1 MPPTDKQLT
10 RRQIYRRRRI
20 AVFGGALVVLATAFY
35 LPLTLLAPVQPV
47 AADLEAYTPPAA
59 VQPAVTFPTY
69 GASGVGA
76 VGYPGVLAS
85 AGSTDAL
92 PIASISK
99 IITALVVLDAHP
111 LALGEAGPDITFGA
125 VDEEFYADQLADGG
139 VVESVYDGQVVSQ
152 RNVMNVM
159 LMESANN
166 YAESLATWAYGSESA
181 FVDAAAAW
189 LAAQGLAS
197 TTIEEPTGVSP
208 DNRSTVADLIELG
221 KLAEA
226 DPVVA
231 EIVSTQVMDVPG
243 IGTIENRNGLL
254 GVDGV
259 DGIKTGTLDEAGS
272 CLLFSQE
279 HVVGGTTITVVGVVL
294 GGPDHD
300 TIDAAIRSLLAEVD
314 AGFTEVLLTTEGD
327 EFASYRTPWGDAAAA
342 VAADS
347 ASVAV
352 WSATPV
358 TVDVTVDELHLAD
371 AGTEVGSLLFTI
383 GTRTVTVPLRLS
395 ATIDDPGPWWRLT
408 NPAELF

>member
-1 MPPTDKQLT
+1 MPLT
-10 RRQIYRRRRI
+10 RRQTYRRRRI
-20 AVFGGALVVLATAFY
+20 AVFGGAAVALATAFY
-35 LPLTLLAPVQPV
+35 LPLTLLAPLSPI
-47 AADLEAYTPPAA
+47 EAVVESYAPPAA
-59 VQPAVTFPTY
+59 VQPTVVFPDY

-85 AGSTDAL
+85 AGSADAL

-111 LALGEAGPDITFGA
+111 LALGETGPDITFGDLDQQYYDA
-125 VDEEFYADQLADGG
+125 QLADGG
-139 VVESVYDGQVVSQ
+139 VVESVYAGQVMSQ
-152 RNVMNVM
+152 RNVLNVM

-166 YAESLATWAYGSESA
+166 YAESLATWGYGTMEA
-181 FVDAAAAW
+181 FVAAANAW
-189 LAAQGLAS
+189 LAAEGLTATS
-197 TTIEEPTGVSP
+197 IDEPTGVSP
-208 DNRSTVADLIELG
+208 NNRSTVPDLIELG
-221 KLAEA
+221 KLALA

-231 EIVSTQVMDVPG
+231 EIVATRMMDVPEV
-243 IGTIENRNGLL
+243 GTIENRNELL
-254 GVDGV
+254 GLDGV

-272 CLLFSQE
+272 CLLFSQD
-279 HVVGGTTITVVGVVL
+279 HTVGSTTVTIVGVVL

-314 AGFTEVLLTTEGD
+314 AGFTEITLATAGE
-327 EFASYRTPWGDAAAA
+327 EFATYDTPWGDTAAA
-342 VAADS
+342 VAAHD

-358 TVDVTVDELHLAD
+358 TLDTTVDELSLAD
-371 AGTEVGSLLFTI
+371 AGSEVGQLVFTI

-408 NPAELF
+408 NPVELL